1 MKESLNRPEI
11 GLIGLSHKTAPV
23 DLRERFTLADDEL
36 PAFFDKTCSEGV
48 DEIVYLSTCNR
59 VEIYFIT
66 RDMNAA
72 VESVLGV
79 LEGVSSL
86 PRAKFESSLYKKYSR
101 EAVLHLLSVASSLDS
116 MVLGENEVFFQ
127 VKNCYGK
134 SVRAGKAGT
143 VLNRLF
149 HQAFRTAKRV
159 RTETEISK
167 NPLSIAYIATELARK
182 IFDDL
187 SRQRALLL
195 GAGEMGELIL
205 KYFTK
210 FSIGEITIANRSLA
224 NAERIAR
231 GVNREAHIV
240 PLDDLASAAQGSDIV
255 IASASSPKYI
265 VTTEMMRAVAK
276 KRGSR
281 PVFLIDIAVPRN
293 VDPEVGKIDNVFLY
307 NIDDL
312 KSIAD
317 ENLKHRLRELDV
329 AEGLV
334 RSDADEFYEWYE
346 GLAVVPAIVKIRDEF
361 ESIRGGEL
369 ERYRRRKLKHL
380 SDDDFRVVEELTRQ
394 IMTKTLHNPI
404 AYLKRYQTKAKGH
417 HDREAY
423 RGPGEAARIIE
434 ELFKK

>member
-1 MKESLNRPEI
+1 MNDIINRPEI

-23 DLRERFTLADDEL
+23 DLRERFTLTDDEL

-72 VESVLGV
+72 VESVMSV

-86 PRAKFESSLYKKYSR
+86 PRAKFEPVLYRKYSR

-116 MVLGENEVFFQ
+116 MVLGENEIFLQ

-187 SRQRALLL
+187 SRQRALLV

-210 FSIGEITIANRSLA
+210 FSVGDITIANRSLA

-231 GVNREAHIV
+231 EVNREAHIV
-240 PLDDLASAAQGSDIV
+240 PLDDIVSAAQGADIV

-265 VTTEMMRAVAK
+265 ITTEMMKAVVK
-276 KRGSR
+276 KRGNR

-293 VDPEVGKIDNVFLY
+293 IDPDVGRLDNVFLY

-317 ENLKHRLRELDV
+317 ENLKHRLREVDV
-329 AEGLV
+329 AEGFI
-334 RSDADEFYEWYE
+334 RSNADEFYEWYE
-346 GLAVVPAIVKIRDEF
+346 GLAVVPAIVKIRNEFDE
-361 ESIRGGEL
+361 IRKSEL
-369 ERYRRRKLKHL
+369 ERYRRRRLKHL
-380 SDDDFRVVEELTRQ
+380 SDEDFRAIEDLTRQ

-417 HDREAY
+417 HDRED
-423 RGPGEAARIIE
+423 RGGAGEAARIIE